1 MKKILFVDHAAVL
14 SGAELVLLDLAIA
27 HAQDSQVLL
36 FEEGPLRQR
45 LQATGVKVVVQQAS
59 EQVLGVRAGTGVGA
73 VKAIPA
79 LMAMARQILEMGR
92 GFEVIHA
99 NSQKAFLAAAIA
111 RFWGGPPVIWHLH
124 DILTARHFSRTNRRI
139 AVFLGNAF
147 ASRVLVNSQATGA
160 AFVAAGGRESLV
172 KLVYNGVPLHRF
184 EGLEGQAAAI
194 RAELGVGN
202 APLVGVFSRLSY
214 WKGQHVLLEAMRQ
227 VPEVQAIVVG
237 EALFGETEYAER
249 LRAIAN
255 QPELAGRVHW
265 LGFRNDIPAL
275 MSACDLVL
283 HTSTEPEPFGRV
295 IIEGQLAGRPVIATA
310 AGGAIELIEDGV
322 TGRLVPPEDAAALAQ
337 VMGELLKQPDLA
349 QKIANQGKMSAQT
362 HFSLEGMLKAFDQ
375 ALILD

>member
-1 MKKILFVDHAAVL
+1 M
-14 SGAELVLLDLAIA
+14 
-27 HAQDSQVLL
+27 
-36 FEEGPLRQR
+36 
-45 LQATGVKVVVQQAS
+45 
-59 EQVLGVRAGTGVGA
+59 
-73 VKAIPA
+73 
-79 LMAMARQILEMGR
+79 
-92 GFEVIHA
+92 
-99 NSQKAFLAAAIA
+99 
-111 RFWGGPPVIWHLH
+111 
-124 DILTARHFSRTNRRI
+124 
-139 AVFLGNAF
+139 
-147 ASRVLVNSQATGA
+147 
-160 AFVAAGGRESLV
+160 
-172 KLVYNGVPLHRF
+172 
-184 EGLEGQAAAI
+184 
-194 RAELGVGN
+194 
-202 APLVGVFSRLSY
+202 
-214 WKGQHVLLEAMRQ
+214 LLEAMRQ